1 MAGARPRCTF
11 ALGRPSL
18 RGRLFAEAVRPP
30 RLRDCGGAALAGS
43 VPGHRAFEQRFGRR
57 FEDVYPDVLAETLEL
72 GLVERENGRLR
83 LTDRGRY
90 LANEVFVR
98 LLPD

>member
-1 MAGARPRCTF
+1 MRQVTF
-11 ALGRPSL
+11 VDPQ
-18 RGRLFAEAVRPP
+18 P
-30 RLRDCGGAALAGS
+30 AALQMADTAILALRLNAGLDLT
-43 VPGHRAFEQRFGRR
+43 AFEQRFGRR
-57 FEDVYPDVLAETLEL
+57 FEDVYPGPLAETLEM
-72 GLVERENGRLR
+72 GLLERDNGRLR

>member
-1 MAGARPRCTF
+1 MQQVTFVDPQPTALQMADTAIL
-11 ALGRPSL
+11 AL
-18 RGRLFAEAVRPP
+18 RLNAG
-30 RLRDCGGAALAGS
+30 LDLA
-43 VPGHRAFEQRFGRR
+43 AFERRFGRR
-57 FEDVYPDVLAETLEL
+57 FEDVYSEPLAETLEM
-72 GLVERENGRLR
+72 GLLERDNGRLR

>member
-1 MAGARPRCTF
+1 MRQVTF
-11 ALGRPSL
+11 VDPQ
-18 RGRLFAEAVRPP
+18 P
-30 RLRDCGGAALAGS
+30 AALQMADTAILALRLNAGLDL
-43 VPGHRAFEQRFGRR
+43 GAFEQRFGRR
-57 FEDVYPDVLAETLEL
+57 FEDVYTEALADTLEM
-72 GLVERENGRLR
+72 GLLERDNGRLR